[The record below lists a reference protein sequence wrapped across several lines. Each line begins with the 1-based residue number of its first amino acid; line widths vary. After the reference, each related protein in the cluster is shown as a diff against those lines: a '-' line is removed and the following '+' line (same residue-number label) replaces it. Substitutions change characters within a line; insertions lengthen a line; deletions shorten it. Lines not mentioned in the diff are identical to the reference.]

1 MQFPTNR
8 KLAIAAAICVL
19 MQGVAPAA
27 LAVDDGSRPRVGL
40 VLGGGGAKGA
50 AHIGVLR
57 VLDELRIPVDCVA
70 GTSMGALVGATF
82 AAGTSAEDIERQVL
96 DINWS
101 RTVGSEGQ
109 RDRTPINRKLE
120 GLTYTNNFDVGLK
133 DGKLRGSGGLLRT
146 QDIEDVLRSLVL
158 EARLTRDFDDLP
170 IPYRAVA
177 TDMVAGEMVV
187 LGEGDLAV
195 AMRASM
201 SVPGAFSPVVMGD
214 KVLSDG
220 GMMRNLPVDIAREL
234 CADVVIA
241 VSLSTPPPVAGDL
254 GTSVA
259 LAGRSLDVM
268 IDANQRAQ
276 IQTLTDRD
284 VSIVVPMGD
293 IGSASFERVPDAIPL
308 GRDAALAVADELRR
322 YSVPDDQYRAWRSAI
337 GRPVTSSIR
346 VTDVKVVGNERVST
360 AYLQAQLENVAPG
373 RDVTPAQIVADTGR
387 IFALQDFEKVDY
399 SLTGSGDA
407 REIEIRAIEKS
418 WGPDFFRFDLGLA
431 GNFGSDLQ
439 TVIRGEHHRT
449 WINQR
454 GGEWRNI
461 VQIGHNIELETN
473 LYQPIDVPQRF
484 FVRPGVSFDRRLE
497 DIYDDGDEV
506 ARYALKELYGRLD
519 FGMNFGTRAQVT
531 AGVRRGRIEAERES
545 GSPLLE
551 DDFSSTDSN
560 VIVNLIYDTRDAV
573 ALPTSGTFLN
583 ARYVDSGSWLD
594 GDENYE
600 ILEGVV
606 ARSYPFRGDA
616 LTLIAGGGADLDGT
630 LPPTELFSIGGVRS
644 FPGLR
649 SGELR
654 GASYWF
660 TGTRYA
666 WKLADIQ
673 SLFGQALYA
682 GVRLTAGRVGSRV
695 DTSDDD
701 VLYGASTSLGGNT
714 PLGPFGISLGYVNN
728 DSWQLQFAIGRPV
741 DEGSILDEIL

>member
-1 MQFPTNR
+1 MHLLTPGR
-8 KLAIAAAICVL
+8 AISLSIFL
-19 MQGVAPAA
+19 LLQGLAPAA
-27 LAVDDGSRPRVGL
+27 SGVEGETRPRIGL

-57 VLDELRIPVDCVA
+57 VLDELHIPVDCVA

-96 DINWS
+96 AINWS

-109 RDRTPINRKLE
+109 RDRMPINRKLE
-120 GLTYTNNFDVGLK
+120 GLTYTNNLDVGIK
-133 DGKLRGSGGLLRT
+133 NGTIRGSGGLLRT
-146 QDIEDVLRSLVL
+146 QDIEDVLRGLVL
-158 EARLTRDFDDLP
+158 DARLTRDFDDLP

-241 VSLSTPPPVAGDL
+241 VSLSTPPPVAADL
-254 GTSVA
+254 RTSVA

-276 IQTLTDRD
+276 IRTLTDRD

-308 GRDAALAVADELRR
+308 GRAAALTHVEQLRR
-322 YSVPDDQYRAWRSAI
+322 YSVPEEQYLAWRASV

-346 VTDVKVVGNERVST
+346 VLDVKVVGQERVNPE
-360 AYLQAQLENVAPG
+360 YVQAQLENVAPG

-387 IFALQDFEKVDY
+387 IFALGDFEKVDY
-399 SLTGSGDA
+399 SLQGTADA
-407 REIEIRAIEKS
+407 RAIEIRAIEKS
-418 WGPDFFRFDLGLA
+418 GGPDFLRFDLGLA

-439 TVIRGEHHRT
+439 TVVRGEHHRT

-454 GGEWRNI
+454 GGEWRNV

-473 LYQPIDVPQRF
+473 IYQPIDVRQRF
-484 FVRPGVSFDRRLE
+484 FVRPGVSFDRTLE
-497 DIYDDGDEV
+497 DIYDDGDGV

-531 AGVRRGRIEAERES
+531 AGIRRGRIEADREA
-545 GSPLLE
+545 GSPLLPE
-551 DDFSSTDSN
+551 DFSSTDSN
-560 VIVNLIYDTRDAV
+560 VILNLVYDTRDSI

-583 ARYVDSGSWLD
+583 ARYVDSGSWLS

-606 ARSYPFRGDA
+606 TRSFPFRGDA

-630 LPPTELFSIGGVRS
+630 LPPTELFSFGGVRS

-649 SGELR
+649 SGEIR

-660 TGTRYA
+660 AGTRYN

-682 GVRLTAGRVGSRV
+682 GFRLNAGRMGSRIDV
-695 DTSDDD
+695 SDDD
-701 VLYGASTSLGGNT
+701 VLYGASTSIGGNT
-714 PLGPFGISLGYVNN
+714 PVGPFLLSLGYVNN
-728 DSWQLQFAIGRPV
+728 DSWELQFAIGRPV
-741 DEGSILDEIL
+741 DEGSILDKIL

>member
-1 MQFPTNR
+1 
-8 KLAIAAAICVL
+8 
-19 MQGVAPAA
+19 MQGLAPAA
-27 LAVDDGSRPRVGL
+27 LAADEGGRPRVGL

-82 AAGTSAEDIERQVL
+82 AAGTAPKDIEDEVL
-96 DINWS
+96 SINWA

-109 RDRTPINRKLE
+109 RERMPINRKLE
-120 GLTYTNNFDVGLK
+120 GLIYTNNLDVGIK
-133 DGKLRGSGGLLRT
+133 NGKIRGSGGLLRT
-146 QDIEDVLRSLVL
+146 QDIEDVLRGLVL
-158 EARLTRDFDDLP
+158 HARLTRDFDDLP

-201 SVPGAFSPVVMGD
+201 SVPGAFSPVVMDGM
-214 KVLSDG
+214 VLSDG
-220 GMMRNLPVDIAREL
+220 GMMRNLPVDIARDL

-254 GTSVA
+254 VTSVA

-276 IQTLTDRD
+276 VKTLTERD

-293 IGSASFERVPDAIPL
+293 IGSASFDRVPDAIPL
-308 GRDAALAVADELRR
+308 GRAAALAQADELRR
-322 YSVPDDQYRAWRSAI
+322 YSVPEEEFLAWRAGI
-337 GRPVTSSIR
+337 ARPQTSYIR
-346 VTDVKVVGNERVST
+346 VVDVKVVGQERVNT
-360 AYLQAQLENVAPG
+360 AYVQSQLNKVAPG
-373 RDVTPAQIVADTGR
+373 RDVTPEQIVEETGR
-387 IFALQDFEKVDY
+387 IYALGDFAKVDY
-399 SLTGSGDA
+399 RLEGTQEA
-407 REIEIRAIEKS
+407 REIEIRAVEKP
-418 WGPDFFRFDLGLA
+418 WGPDFLKFDIGLA
-431 GNFGSDLQ
+431 GNFGSDMQ
-439 TVIRGEHHRT
+439 TVLRGEHHRT

-473 LYQPIDVPQRF
+473 VYQPIDVRQRF
-484 FVRPGVSFDRRLE
+484 FVRPGISFDRTLE

-506 ARYALKELYGRLD
+506 ARYALKEFYGRLD
-519 FGMNFGTRAQVT
+519 FGMNIGTRAQVA
-531 AGVRRGRIEAERES
+531 AGIRRGRIEADRES
-545 GSPLLE
+545 GSPLLTE
-551 DDFSSTDSN
+551 DFSSTDSN
-560 VIVNLIYDTRDAV
+560 MIVNLIYDTRDSV
-573 ALPTSGTFLN
+573 ALPTSGAFLN
-583 ARYVDSGSWLD
+583 ARYINSGSWLS

-600 ILEGVV
+600 IFEGVV
-606 ARSYPFRGDA
+606 TRSYPFRGDA

-630 LPPTELFSIGGVRS
+630 LPPTELFSFGGVRS

-649 SGELR
+649 SGEMR

-660 TGTRYA
+660 AGTRYA

-682 GVRLTAGRVGSRV
+682 GFRLNAGRMGSRIDV
-695 DTSDDD
+695 SDDD
-701 VLYGASTSLGGNT
+701 VLYGASTSIGGNT
-714 PLGPFGISLGYVNN
+714 PVGPFLLSLGYVNN

-741 DEGSILDEIL
+741 DEGSILDKIL

>member
-1 MQFPTNR
+1 MQGHHPG
-8 KLAIAAAICVL
+8 AIALTIGL
-19 MQGVAPAA
+19 FMQGLALVASGADEA
-27 LAVDDGSRPRVGL
+27 TRPRVGL

-70 GTSMGALVGATF
+70 GTSMGALIGATF
-82 AAGTSAEDIERQVL
+82 AAGAAPEDIERQVL
-96 DINWS
+96 EINWS

-120 GLTYTNNFDVGLK
+120 GLTYTNNLDVGIK
-133 DGKLRGSGGLLRT
+133 NGKIRGSGGLLRT
-146 QDIEDVLRSLVL
+146 QDIEDVLRNLVL
-158 EARLTRDFDDLP
+158 EARLTQDFDDLP

-241 VSLSTPPPVAGDL
+241 VSLSTPPPVANDL
-254 GTSVA
+254 RTSVA

-276 IQTLTDRD
+276 IKTLTDRD
-284 VSIVVPMGD
+284 VSIVVRMGD

-308 GRDAALAVADELRR
+308 GRAAALALADELRR
-322 YSVPDDQYRAWRSAI
+322 YSVPDDQYLAWRASI
-337 GRPVTSSIR
+337 GRPVTNSIR
-346 VTDVKVVGNERVST
+346 IVDVKVVGQERVNT
-360 AYLQAQLENVAPG
+360 EYVKAQLESVVPG

-387 IFALQDFEKVDY
+387 IYALGDFEKVDY
-399 SLTGSGDA
+399 SLKGTADA

-418 WGPDFFRFDLGLA
+418 WGPDFLRFDLGLA
-431 GNFGSDLQ
+431 GNFGNDLQ
-439 TVIRGEHHRT
+439 TVVRAEHHQT
-449 WINQR
+449 WINRR

-461 VQIGHNIELETN
+461 VQIGHNIELDTSV
-473 LYQPIDVPQRF
+473 YQPIDVQQRL
-484 FVRPGVSFDRRLE
+484 FVRPGVSFDRTLE
-497 DIYDDGDEV
+497 DIYDDGDGV
-506 ARYALKELYGRLD
+506 ARYALKDFYGRLD
-519 FGMNFGTRAQVT
+519 FGINFDTRAQVT
-531 AGVRRGRIEAERES
+531 AGIRRGRIEADREA
-545 GSPLLE
+545 GSSLLTE
-551 DDFSSTDSN
+551 DFSSTDSN
-560 VIVNLIYDTRDAV
+560 LVVNLIYDTRDSV
-573 ALPTSGTFLN
+573 VLPTSGTFMN
-583 ARYVDSGSWLD
+583 ARFVDSGSWFG

-600 ILEGVV
+600 TFEGVV
-606 ARSYPFRGDA
+606 TRSFPFRGDA
-616 LTLIAGGGADLDGT
+616 LSLVAGGGADLDGS
-630 LPPTELFSIGGVRS
+630 LPPTELFSFGGVRS

-649 SGELR
+649 SGEIR

-660 TGTRYA
+660 AGTRYA

-682 GVRLTAGRVGSRV
+682 GLRLSAGRMGSRI
-695 DTSDDD
+695 DDSDDD
-701 VLYGASTSLGGNT
+701 VLYGASTSIGGST
-714 PLGPFGISLGYVNN
+714 PVGPFLLSLGYVNN

-741 DEGSILDEIL
+741 DEGSILDKIL